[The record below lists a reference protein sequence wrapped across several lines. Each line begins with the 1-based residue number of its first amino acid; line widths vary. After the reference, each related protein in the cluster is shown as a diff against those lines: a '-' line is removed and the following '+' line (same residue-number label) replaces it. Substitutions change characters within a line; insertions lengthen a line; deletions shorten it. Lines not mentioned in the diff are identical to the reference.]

1 MRYRVLIDSN
11 VALDFLLTR
20 TGFTENAEIIFKA
33 IEEKSLVGCIS
44 SSAMTDIYY
53 IVESNANS
61 DFALEMIEYLYRT
74 VRILPVFRKTV
85 RTALDSGM
93 KDFED
98 VVQVTAA
105 KDDGIDIVVTRDPMG
120 SVCQKGASPHAFQL
134 KDSPVTEH

>member
-1 MRYRVLIDSN
+1 MKRLVLIDTN
-11 VALDFLLTR
+11 VALDYILQRNDF
-20 TGFTENAEIIFKA
+20 FDKAKIIFKA
-33 IEEKSLVGCIS
+33 VEAKRLIGCIS

-61 DFALEMIEYLYRT
+61 GFALEMMEYLDRT
-74 VRILPVFRKTV
+74 VRILPVFRKTL

-98 VVQVTAA
+98 AVQVTAA

-120 SVCQKGASPHAFQL
+120 FQNSGLDVYSPEEFL
-134 KDSPVTEH
+134 TLLN